1 MDLLP
6 WPSSEL
12 TQERSKIQYFFGF
25 DSNMTKLKGILLD
38 IAADKIL
45 DTISCQTRV
54 DHEVS
59 HMKDSSSFSSHN

>member
-1 MDLLP
+1 
-6 WPSSEL
+6 
-12 TQERSKIQYFFGF
+12 
-25 DSNMTKLKGILLD
+25 MTKLKGILLD